1 MPDNPQCLSFF
12 DSGHDVMDSGE
23 HLRQAMALIR
33 CRYDFRRKSGIAFHK
48 QIRPGVPG
56 AAHGFGD
63 DVPKCDFCIWLAGFA
78 DAAATDRAA
87 AEAKLAEVSYR
98 CGTLFFSAPDLLGR
112 PASEMVLRHTKYEHA
127 LDIGSVDGHSVFM
140 CW

>member
-1 MPDNPQCLSFF
+1 M
-12 DSGHDVMDSGE
+12 
-23 HLRQAMALIR
+23 IR
-33 CRYDFRRKSGIAFHK
+33 CRYDFRRKSGIAFCERT
-48 QIRPGVPG
+48 QPGLPG

-63 DVPKCDFCIWLAGFA
+63 DVPECDFCIWLAGFA
-78 DAAATDRAA
+78 DAAATDRGA

-112 PASEMVLRHTKYEHA
+112 PASEMVLRHTRYEHA
-127 LDIGSVDGHSVFM
+127 LDIGSVNGHSVFM

>member
-12 DSGHDVMDSGE
+12 DAGHDVMDGVE
-23 HLRQAMALIR
+23 HIKRAMALIR
-33 CRYDFRRKSGIAFHK
+33 CRYDFHGKSGITFHER
-48 QIRPGVPG
+48 ICGLPGET
-56 AAHGFGD
+56 HGFGD
-63 DVPKCDFCIWLAGFA
+63 DVPECDFCIWLTGFA
-78 DAAATDRAA
+78 AVAVADRCA

-98 CGTLFFSAPDLLGR
+98 CGTLFFSAPNLGR

-127 LDIGSVDGHSVFM
+127 LNIGSTDGRSVFM